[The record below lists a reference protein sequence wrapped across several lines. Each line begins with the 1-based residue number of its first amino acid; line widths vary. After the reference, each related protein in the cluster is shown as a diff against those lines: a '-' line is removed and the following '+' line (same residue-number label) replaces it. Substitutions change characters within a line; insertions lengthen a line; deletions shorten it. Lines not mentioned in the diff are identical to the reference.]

1 MTYIRKENPQWE
13 RLRLHVGCLQAKAES
28 PLQPVCRAT
37 STRRMAEAIR
47 VREARPH
54 RAIIYNQM
62 VADRPASSQALD
74 QLFGALA
81 DATRRDIL
89 ARVMATEASVTEL
102 AARYDMSFAAVQKH
116 VAVLERARL
125 VTKRKDGRVQRVAG
139 NPDAVRRANRLLAQ
153 FEKRWQAR
161 VGRLDELLA
170 TPPQGDSH
178 AGRGDS
184 QGHAG
189 ADHDGRRPVRRARR
203 PRVGRVR

>member
-1 MTYIRKENPQWE
+1 MVVD
-13 RLRLHVGCLQAKAES
+13 RL
-28 PLQPVCRAT
+28 
-37 STRRMAEAIR
+37 
-47 VREARPH
+47 
-54 RAIIYNQM
+54 
-62 VADRPASSQALD
+62 ASSQALD

-139 NPDAVRRANRLLAQ
+139 NPEAVRRANRLLAQ
-153 FEKRWQAR
+153 FEERWQAH
-161 VGRLDELLA
+161 VGRLDELLTSSQRDSNA
-170 TPPQGDSH
+170 NRRGPQGH
-178 AGRGDS
+178 P
-184 QGHAG
+184 G
-189 ADHDGRRPVRRARR
+189 ADHDGRRPVPSARR